1 MSLMVRVHLICIL
14 LNDIFS
20 EQKLI
25 PSCVNDINFVFSFMF
40 LMVLRLRILVPF
52 VQFVVEIIGIE

>member
-25 PSCVNDINFVFSFMF
+25 PSCVNDINFVFSVMF